1 MKAVEL
7 AYKGFRFAVPAET
20 EAFWPYYGILFVGEY
35 DPLLK
40 SLRRGDIVLDAG
52 ANIGIFTLL
61 ASRIAELVIAV
72 EPDPENF
79 SYLKYNIELNRAKNV
94 LPIRKALS
102 NYHGTGYIS
111 GKGALK
117 ALSLRG
123 SGHAVEVTTIDKL
136 LKDLGLSARGVDA
149 MKMDIE
155 GSEIHALDGDYLEN
169 LRVLMLETHGRRTL
183 EHVRSILKNRG
194 FSLAVWRFSYTITIL
209 RILKGVKDFIRAEC
223 STGFAASRAVI
234 SYIASG
240 FKKHPVPA
248 STIEGGYSLIYA
260 WRES

>member
-1 MKAVEL
+1 
-7 AYKGFRFAVPAET
+7 
-20 EAFWPYYGILFVGEY
+20 
-35 DPLLK
+35 
-40 SLRRGDIVLDAG
+40 
-52 ANIGIFTLL
+52 
-61 ASRIAELVIAV
+61 
-72 EPDPENF
+72 
-79 SYLKYNIELNRAKNV
+79 V
-94 LPIRKALS
+94 LPINKALS

-223 STGFAASRAVI
+223 STGFTASRAVI

>member
-79 SYLKYNIELNRAKNV
+79 SYLKYNIELNRAKMYC
-94 LPIRKALS
+94 LLIRHFQTTMAQA
-102 NYHGTGYIS
+102 IS
-111 GKGALK
+111 QEKGFQ
-117 ALSLRG
+117 
-123 SGHAVEVTTIDKL
+123 
-136 LKDLGLSARGVDA
+136 
-149 MKMDIE
+149 
-155 GSEIHALDGDYLEN
+155 
-169 LRVLMLETHGRRTL
+169 RT
-183 EHVRSILKNRG
+183 
-194 FSLAVWRFSYTITIL
+194 F
-209 RILKGVKDFIRAEC
+209 
-223 STGFAASRAVI
+223 
-234 SYIASG
+234 
-240 FKKHPVPA
+240 P
-248 STIEGGYSLIYA
+248 
-260 WRES
+260 